1 MIRVLT
7 ILTVLLFLGV
17 AAQSYYMTKQS
28 DEIKRLNRAF
38 HEASDEHE
46 ESHELVSSM
55 GSLQLYFGKAWFA
68 GQAENWELAHFYVH
82 EMEETMEEIIEDKVI
97 HDDKDISKLMKDMA
111 WDQLET
117 LEERSEEDDLVAFND
132 AYSTM
137 IKSCNSCHAVS
148 GHSFIVIQEPTRPA
162 FDNQIFEVQP

>member
-7 ILTVLLFLGV
+7 VLTVLLCLGV
-17 AAQSYYMTKQS
+17 VAQSYYLAKQS
-28 DEIKRLNRAF
+28 DEIKRLNSVF
-38 HEASDEHE
+38 HEASDDHE
-46 ESHELVSSM
+46 ESHELVGSM

-82 EMEETMEEIIEDKVI
+82 EMEETMEEIVEGKVI
-97 HDDKDISKLMKDMA
+97 HDGKDISKLMKDMA

-117 LEERSEEDDLVAFND
+117 LEERSEGNDLAAFKG

-137 IKSCNSCHAVS
+137 VKSCNSCHAVT
-148 GHSFIVIQEPTRPA
+148 GHPFIVIQEPTRPA
-162 FDNQIFEVQP
+162 FDNQNFELQP